1 MNVIGAMEAAEELT
15 FTFNEEEGIIDVI
28 EDIANDYE
36 TGDTWVY
43 LLNDQMAEFGV
54 VSQTL
59 EEGDNIKWYFGTI
72 DQIPITIIPA
82 NEDEV
87 EEEEAATEDEGQV
100 EVIDGE

>member
-1 MNVIGAMEAAEELT
+1 
-15 FTFNEEEGIIDVI
+15 
-28 EDIANDYE
+28 
-36 TGDTWVY
+36 
-43 LLNDQMAEFGV
+43 MAEFGV

-82 NEDEV
+82 S
-87 EEEEAATEDEGQV
+87 EEEVTEDAATEDEGQV